1 MKPIIRSVCIVF
13 LSMIVFSHSSAAQEN
28 DDQKTEDLI
37 KAEMIGFFTKKIGL
51 TPDEAEKFWPVYN
64 AYWERKNQI
73 IAGWKKK
80 FNHYQEHSDELSEKE
95 MEKLAD
101 DYIEFELQK
110 AELLEKYNKKFK
122 EILPIRKVMKI
133 YQADYEFKAYLL
145 KKIKN
150 SRNEEDK

>member
-1 MKPIIRSVCIVF
+1 
-13 LSMIVFSHSSAAQEN
+13 MIVFSHSSAAQEN